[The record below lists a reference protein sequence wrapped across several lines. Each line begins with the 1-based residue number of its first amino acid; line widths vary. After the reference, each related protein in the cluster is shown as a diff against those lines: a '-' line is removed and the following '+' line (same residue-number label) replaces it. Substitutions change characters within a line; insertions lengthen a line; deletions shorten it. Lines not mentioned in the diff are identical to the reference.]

1 MSLSP
6 GIPQAVIA
14 TPAVGVLLR
23 LGVACALAL
32 PGSDVLISG
41 VTTLGAAQVT
51 ALDASLPVNT
61 QGGSCALVNAR
72 RMELIELLAATRLG
86 SLAPGARVLGDA
98 SCAVS
103 ASSPLVTAVGVAV
116 LVDGT
121 RSAADGLAASLGAVL
136 GSPETRNATFRAF
149 LDAAANASGVPTGCF
164 STAALQSAPAVSI
177 ADASLRP
184 GAGGSNQGPSS
195 SSGGAS
201 SIVIGGAIAGA
212 VAALCCCA
220 VLAVLVALRFR
231 RQKSPVRV
239 AGGKGDADKGVAS
252 PGGSLRYLVQS
263 NPLRDAAAAPK
274 PAVVAGGSARVPDA
288 SGATTPK
295 RSPAPPLRKERS
307 IWRLTAPFMAHTA
320 ATATLPSSRVHVPPP
335 RVLAADLESP
345 PHADAEQPPTVV
357 SNPLHAREAVGGA
370 TASSVAAAASGEG
383 GRGGGPSPRLL
394 SSALSGAP
402 EGSSSGSG
410 SSGGS
415 RARGPSDP
423 LVVSNNPLHAGGGAA
438 ARTGAARASMVPP
451 ALRGALL
458 PGRGGDD
465 APGADVKRHEGGGL
479 GVVVSGVN
487 PLHAAAAAAAAAAAP
502 AMAAARRVLRH
513 VDADVGGGGG
523 DAGDVFGANPL
534 HAASA
539 APATT
544 VTRRVLRH
552 VDADGGGGSGD
563 AADSGAPGTPADHP
577 LWPHRSTA
585 AARRVL
591 LPQFEREL
599 QRHEPGGT
607 PQTPD
612 PATLDATVVGS
623 TPGTGFRGTNPLRQG
638 RASMAPVAA
647 GGSNAETASAARIRS
662 TAQPLLAPMTTRR
675 PGARN
680 LKVAAAAA
688 PPGAEAETPAMVTT
702 ETLIAVRARGGTS
715 RHAEVV

>member
-1 MSLSP
+1 MASPSSSATHGTSFFSIGVNVSLSP

-32 PGSDVLISG
+32 PASDVLISS
-41 VTTLGAAQVT
+41 VATLGAAQLS
-51 ALDASLPVNT
+51 ALDPSLPVNT
-61 QGGSCALVNAR
+61 QGGSCSLVNAR
-72 RMELIELLAATRLG
+72 RMEMQAAALLGPAA
-86 SLAPGARVLGDA
+86 LAGARVLGDA
-98 SCAVS
+98 SCSVS

-121 RSAADGLAASLGAVL
+121 RSAADSLAASLGAMF
-136 GSPETRNATFRAF
+136 GSPQTRNATFRAF

-177 ADASLRP
+177 ADTSLRP
-184 GAGGSNQGPSS
+184 GAGGSNQGPPS

-201 SIVIGGAIAGA
+201 GTVIGGAIAGA

-239 AGGKGDADKGVAS
+239 AGKGDASADKGVAS
-252 PGGSLRYLVQS
+252 PGGSLRYLVLS

-274 PAVVAGGSARVPDA
+274 PAVEAGSSSRVPDA

-320 ATATLPSSRVHVPPP
+320 AAAALPSARVHVPPP

-345 PHADAEQPPTVV
+345 PHADAEQQRTVV
-357 SNPLHAREAVGGA
+357 TNPLHAREAVGGA
-370 TASSVAAAASGEG
+370 ASSATAAAAASGEG
-383 GRGGGPSPRLL
+383 DRGGAPAHVPRLL
-394 SSALSGAP
+394 SSALSEA
-402 EGSSSGSG
+402 EGSSSGS
-410 SSGGS
+410 SGS

-423 LVVSNNPLHAGGGAA
+423 LAVSNNPLHAGGPS
-438 ARTGAARASMVPP
+438 RTGTARASMVPP
-451 ALRGALL
+451 ALRGVLL
-458 PGRGGDD
+458 PGRSGDN
-465 APGADVKRHEGGGL
+465 APGADVKRHEGGFHD
-479 GVVVSGVN
+479 VVVSGVN
-487 PLHAAAAAAAAAAAP
+487 PLHRHGDAAAA
-502 AMAAARRVLRH
+502 
-513 VDADVGGGGG
+513 
-523 DAGDVFGANPL
+523 
-534 HAASA
+534 A

-552 VDADGGGGSGD
+552 VDADVGGGSGD
-563 AADSGAPGTPADHP
+563 AADAAPGTPADNP

-599 QRHEPGGT
+599 QREEVGAPL
-607 PQTPD
+607 TPD
-612 PATLDATVVGS
+612 PETLDATVVGS
-623 TPGTGFRGTNPLRQG
+623 TPGTGFRSTNPLRQG
-638 RASMAPVAA
+638 RVSMAPVAA
-647 GGSNAETASAARIRS
+647 GGLSAETATAARMRS
-662 TAQPLLAPMTTRR
+662 TALAAQPLLAPMTTRR

-680 LKVAAAAA
+680 LNAAPKVAAAAA
-688 PPGAEAETPAMVTT
+688 PPGAEADAPPVATT
-702 ETLIAVRARGGTS
+702 ETLISVRARGTS

>member
-1 MSLSP
+1 VASPSASATHGTSFFSIGVNVSLSP

-23 LGVACALAL
+23 LGVACALAV
-32 PGSDVLISG
+32 PASDVLISG

-72 RMELIELLAATRLG
+72 RMELLAAARLG
-86 SLAPGARVLGDA
+86 PLAPGARVLGDA

-121 RSAADGLAASLGAVL
+121 RPAADGLATSLGAML
-136 GSPETRNATFRAF
+136 GSPQTRNATFRAF

-184 GAGGSNQGPSS
+184 GGGGSNQGPPS

-201 SIVIGGAIAGA
+201 GIVIGWAIAGA
-212 VAALCCCA
+212 FAALCCCA

-239 AGGKGDADKGVAS
+239 AGVKGGASADKGGAS

-263 NPLRDAAAAPK
+263 NPLRDAAAASK
-274 PAVVAGGSARVPDA
+274 PAVVPGGSARAPDA

-320 ATATLPSSRVHVPPP
+320 AAAALPSSRVHVPPL

-345 PHADAEQPPTVV
+345 PHADAQQPPTVV

-370 TASSVAAAASGEG
+370 AASSVAAAASGEG
-383 GRGGGPSPRLL
+383 GRGGGPAPRLL

-402 EGSSSGSG
+402 EGSSSGS
-410 SSGGS
+410 SGS
-415 RARGPSDP
+415 RVRGPSDP

-451 ALRGALL
+451 SLRGALL

-465 APGADVKRHEGGGL
+465 APGADVKRHEGGGS
-479 GVVVSGVN
+479 VS
-487 PLHAAAAAAAAAAAP
+487 
-502 AMAAARRVLRH
+502 
-513 VDADVGGGGG
+513 
-523 DAGDVFGANPL
+523 
-534 HAASA
+534 S
-539 APATT
+539 
-544 VTRRVLRH
+544 
-552 VDADGGGGSGD
+552 S
-563 AADSGAPGTPADHP
+563 
-577 LWPHRSTA
+577 
-585 AARRVL
+585 
-591 LPQFEREL
+591 
-599 QRHEPGGT
+599 
-607 PQTPD
+607 
-612 PATLDATVVGS
+612 
-623 TPGTGFRGTNPLRQG
+623 
-638 RASMAPVAA
+638 RA
-647 GGSNAETASAARIRS
+647 
-662 TAQPLLAPMTTRR
+662 
-675 PGARN
+675 
-680 LKVAAAAA
+680 
-688 PPGAEAETPAMVTT
+688 
-702 ETLIAVRARGGTS
+702 
-715 RHAEVV
+715 